1 MSTLSQIALFVPAF
15 MMMVALCTCFQRR
28 RAQRSGGWSY
38 LTPGPFSW
46 LGMVSGVVVSAVGT
60 LVAAAGKAPVPIAA
74 FFVLVTL
81 VLALHIIIERVRW
94 NGERI
99 ERRTM
104 FLQERSLSWN
114 ELSQFGVE
122 LTGYYWISG
131 FGGPRIRF
139 SPYDNGF
146 DQLMAKVAR
155 HLPDDAPPAETV
167 PKLDFALARIKSR

>member
-1 MSTLSQIALFVPAF
+1 MSTLSHIALFVPGF
-15 MMMVALCTCFQRR
+15 MMLVALCTSFQRR
-28 RAQRSGGWSY
+28 RAQRSGGWRY

-46 LGMVSGVVVSAVGT
+46 LGMVCGVILSAVGT

-104 FLQERSLSWN
+104 FLQERCLSWC

-122 LTGYYWISG
+122 PTGYCWISG
-131 FGGPRIRF
+131 FAGPRIRF

-146 DQLMAKVAR
+146 DQLVAKVRR
-155 HLPDDAPPAETV
+155 HLPDDMPPAEGVSNTV
-167 PKLDFALARIKSR
+167 HALALVKSG